1 MFIVQSEETIQA
13 HHISKTK
20 CDPTMVMR
28 EHGRRPKL
36 PYMVF
41 FQNIS
46 HGDFSWTQNDLT
58 NPSSKIVNGGEKKNI
73 SKTQPDL
80 KMDARNKTIGLYCL
94 I

>member
-1 MFIVQSEETIQA
+1 MFVIRSEETIQA

-28 EHGRRPKL
+28 EHGRRLKL

-46 HGDFSWTQNDLT
+46 HNDFSQTKNDLT
-58 NPSSKIVNGGEKKNI
+58 NPSSKIVKGGEKKNI
-73 SKTQPDL
+73 SKTQPNL
-80 KMDARNKTIGLYCL
+80 KMDAINITIGLYCL
-94 I
+94 V